1 MSNKDK
7 VRKFTLYQHLDE
19 LRRCVVR
26 ITLSIMIFSIIIF
39 TGSLSSITISGRT
52 FPMIYFDVYDN
63 ISSNMVLLIQE
74 ITLPEYVE
82 VILTTPGQALV
93 AQLYVAILVGIIFSF
108 PIILRESSAFLSPG
122 LYPDEKRILR
132 NLIIPSTI
140 LFVSGVVFA
149 LYIVVPYTMDFLYKY
164 GLALQAQT
172 FITINE
178 LISFVVF
185 FLLAFGISFQLPVVM
200 WVLSRIGLVKP
211 QVWKENWRYTFIFL
225 VIFGAIITPDGSGIT
240 MWFIVLPMMF
250 LYIIGYL
257 ATKTIKDKNENLTA
271 LSV

>member
-1 MSNKDK
+1 
-7 VRKFTLYQHLDE
+7 
-19 LRRCVVR
+19 
-26 ITLSIMIFSIIIF
+26 
-39 TGSLSSITISGRT
+39 
-52 FPMIYFDVYDN
+52 MIYFDVYDN

-122 LYPDEKRILR
+122 LYPDEKKILR

-140 LFVSGVVFA
+140 LFVSGVAFA

-164 GLALQAQT
+164 GIALQAQT